1 MFILIFRRNFIFTY
15 IDIVTFCYILK
26 DSDEIQNMPLNAL
39 VSESVISLLVLSL
52 FKHEILSAEM
62 GQFS

>member
-1 MFILIFRRNFIFTY
+1 MFILILRRNFIFTY